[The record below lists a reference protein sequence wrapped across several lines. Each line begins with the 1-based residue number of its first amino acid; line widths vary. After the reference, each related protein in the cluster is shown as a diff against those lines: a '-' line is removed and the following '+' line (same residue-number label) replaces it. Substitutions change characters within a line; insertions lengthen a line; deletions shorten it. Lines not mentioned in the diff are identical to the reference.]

1 MILQAL
7 TTYYEALLQK
17 GAIAAPGW
25 DGAFKV
31 SFWLEVS
38 DTGEL
43 IDVIDCRQSVQN
55 GKSPPLSPIK
65 CVSRRMSSAHRTL
78 QQIFSATTR
87 PIFSALTRRVSR
99 SAPFSA
105 LKPAPRCTTSFWTMS
120 IPRRR
125 TPCLRS
131 LIPGSQ
137 ASHLSTL
144 PRRALEGDHRQCQP
158 CVLL

>member
-7 TTYYEALLQK
+7 TAYYEALLQK

-55 GKSPPLSPIK
+55 GKKSVLVPDEMRVPAHVK
-65 CVSRRMSSAHRTL
+65 RSSGIAANFLCDNSTYL
-78 QQIFSATTR
+78 LGADEKG
-87 PIFSALTRRVSR
+87 
-99 SAPFSA
+99 
-105 LKPAPRCTTSFWTMS
+105 KPE
-120 IPRRR
+120 
-125 TPCLRS
+125 
-131 LIPGSQ
+131 
-137 ASHLSTL
+137 
-144 PRRALEGDHRQCQP
+144 RAIQCF
-158 CVLL
+158 